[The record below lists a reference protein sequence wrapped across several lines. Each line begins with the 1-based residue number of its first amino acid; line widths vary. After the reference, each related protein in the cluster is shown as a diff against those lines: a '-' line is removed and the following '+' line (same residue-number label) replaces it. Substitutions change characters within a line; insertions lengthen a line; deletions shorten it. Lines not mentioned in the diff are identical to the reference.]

1 MTNAPKIIEAIPFV
15 VKKAKL
21 TLDKFFS
28 DTKLCWYN
36 SNNVNITK
44 PIQYK

>member
-21 TLDKFFS
+21 TLIGFFQ
-28 DTKLCWYN
+28 
-36 SNNVNITK
+36 
-44 PIQYK
+44 IQTVLVEQ